1 MPSSA
6 VTVEDE
12 PFANAAA
19 ADESP
24 KEKRGSQTSKALLL
38 CQQTIDELKE
48 EFLVQGE
55 KKYEMQ
61 KQALEL
67 NKQFMEKVL
76 ANQEAARQQ
85 REDKN
90 NILREI
96 LFELNK

>member
-24 KEKRGSQTSKALLL
+24 KRKRGSQTSKALLL